1 MAMTHRGQGN
11 QKMRVL
17 ELTLAGIV
25 LATATNIAALAGGPG
40 SNVRPAAAEPAPNLM
55 RVWDGGGS
63 GVRSGAITSSPTT
76 GHARHWIEQGLP
88 PHWGPNRYYDRS
100 SPTYWVWGPT
110 GGAFDYPFADWRGP
124 TGGWGNP

>member
-17 ELTLAGIV
+17 ELTLAGIA

-40 SNVRPAAAEPAPNLM
+40 SNVRPAAAEPASNLM

-63 GVRSGAITSSPTT
+63 GGRSGAITSSPTT
-76 GHARHWIEQGLP
+76 GHARHWNGQGLP

-100 SPTYWVWGPT
+100 SPTYWVCGPT